1 MDCLLYKTMYQA
13 SDRFKN
19 QHPGYLLLTTMPI
32 CKFFQQGY
40 CKKGSECDFEHIS
53 KLKGNYYLFILN
65 ISSFL
70 F

>member
-1 MDCLLYKTMYQA
+1 MYQA

-53 KLKGNYYLFILN
+53 KLKGNYN
-65 ISSFL
+65 
-70 F
+70 